1 MRTMILQGLSTL
13 NRLHYWNFV
22 TKFFYYRKKYKNLY
36 GKLTKEIKS
45 ADKVDIGKDIDR
57 TFPHLE
63 HFKKGS

>member
-1 MRTMILQGLSTL
+1 M
-13 NRLHYWNFV
+13 

>member
-1 MRTMILQGLSTL
+1 MILQGLSTL